1 LCFVA
6 GTKKDNRVNRTTN
19 TPLVIAFIV
28 VVLLLVFGGGA
39 ITGGVMHGEMD
50 ESGWMGECSWVRNPA
65 LLTLGLGVVLSRVI
79 FTKKS

>member
-19 TPLVIAFIV
+19 APLVIACIV

-39 ITGGVMHGEMD
+39 MTAGVMHGGMD
-50 ESGWMGECSWVRNPA
+50 ESGWMGERSWMRNLA
-65 LLTLGLGVVLSRVI
+65 LLTLGLGVVLCRVI
-79 FTKKS
+79 CTKKS